1 MRTSVG
7 FALALVLATAGIA
20 PAAVAAS
27 SPAAESCR
35 TIPVDAD
42 APLRADVAR
51 ERFGVDG
58 TGVVVGV
65 VSDSF
70 AATSAPGSTVADDI
84 ANGLLPGPG
93 NPCGRQ
99 TPVEVLRDG
108 TDIPTSVDE
117 GRAMLQ
123 LVHGIAP
130 GASLAF
136 AAADPD
142 SAASLREA
150 IDLLVDHGADV
161 IVDDISVE
169 EDAIFQRSLTAETIA
184 RATERGVI
192 SFSSAGNQNLLP
204 SSPLAGQEATPIN
217 GWQTSAYRP
226 TACPDA
232 VTAAV
237 TAQGFSTPTD
247 CLDVDPGDTSDA
259 TLGYSVSSHAEL
271 IFQWGEPAG
280 AVTGSFVPVVLQA
293 GAPLDVELKPL
304 ADGTP
309 GYTVVLPRAD
319 ADLEVEVVVAR
330 VTTPDASR
338 SLPNPSIF
346 LMFLQSGL
354 GWAEYTRSEG
364 EVQIGRTSLG
374 HNSDPVAI
382 SVAAAAY
389 DTPTKV
395 ESFSS
400 HGPST
405 HFFAPRTASVP
416 SAVLAAPEI
425 VSKPDIMSVDRVRQ
439 SVLGSNP
446 DETGGRQFPGT
457 SAAAPLAAAV
467 AALAKSVDPSLTQED
482 VRALLTTTA
491 RPAASPWA
499 SVPAENVTG
508 AGLID
513 AEAALAALAP
523 APTPTPT
530 PEPTP
535 TPAPTPTA
543 SPSQTA
549 SAPVPSP
556 STTGPSRL
564 ANSGTYASASLPLV
578 IGAVVLLILGGV
590 VLVVVRARAR
600 RK

>member
-1 MRTSVG
+1 MRTSVS
-7 FALALVLATAGIA
+7 FTLALILTTAGIA
-20 PAAVAAS
+20 PAAVAAA

-42 APLRADVAR
+42 APLRADIAR

-65 VSDSF
+65 ISDSF
-70 AATSAPGSTVADDI
+70 GATSAPGSTVADDI

-93 NPCGRQ
+93 NPCGREN
-99 TPVEVLRDG
+99 PVEVLRDG
-108 TDIPTSVDE
+108 TGVPTSSDE

-130 GASLAF
+130 GASLVF

-142 SAASLREA
+142 SAASVREA
-150 IDLLVDHGADV
+150 IDLLAGYGADV
-161 IVDDISVE
+161 VVDDVSVE

-184 RATERGVI
+184 RETDRGLLH
-192 SFSSAGNQNLLP
+192 FSSAGNQNVVP
-204 SSPLAGQEATPIN
+204 SSPLPGQEVTPIN

-226 TACPDA
+226 TACPDVVAHA
-232 VTAAV
+232 VRT
-237 TAQGFSTPTD
+237 QGFTAPSD

-271 IFQWGEPAG
+271 VFQWGEPAG
-280 AVTGSFVPVVLQA
+280 AVTGSFVPVVLQ
-293 GAPLDVELKPL
+293 GGEPLDVELKPL

-309 GYTVVLPRAD
+309 GYTLVLPRAD
-319 ADLEVEVVVAR
+319 DDLDIEVSVAR
-330 VTTPDASR
+330 VATPDAAR
-338 SLPNPSIF
+338 ALPNPPIF
-346 LMFLQSGL
+346 LMFLQSNL

-374 HNSDPVAI
+374 HNSDPVVI
-382 SVAAAAY
+382 SVAAAPY
-389 DTPTKV
+389 QTPMEV
-395 ESFSS
+395 EEFSS

-405 HFFAPRTASVP
+405 HFFAPRTASDP
-416 SAVLAAPEI
+416 SAVLDTPEI

-439 SVLGSNP
+439 SVLGSDP

-499 SVPAENVTG
+499 SVAAENVTG

-513 AEAALAALAP
+513 AEAMLAALPP
-523 APTPTPT
+523 APSPTPT

-535 TPAPTPTA
+535 TPDP
-543 SPSQTA
+543 
-549 SAPVPSP
+549 
-556 STTGPSRL
+556 
-564 ANSGTYASASLPLV
+564 
-578 IGAVVLLILGGV
+578 
-590 VLVVVRARAR
+590 
-600 RK
+600 

>member
-7 FALALVLATAGIA
+7 FALALILVAGGVA
-20 PAAVAAS
+20 PAALAAT
-27 SPAAESCR
+27 PAAPESCR

-42 APLRADVAR
+42 APLRADIAR

-58 TGVVVGV
+58 TGVKVGV
-65 VSDSF
+65 ISDSF
-70 AATSAPGSTVADDI
+70 ARTSAPGATVEDDI

-93 NPCGRQ
+93 NPCGHE

-108 TDIPTSVDE
+108 SGVSPSSDE

-142 SAASLREA
+142 SAASVREA
-150 IDLLVDHGADV
+150 IDLLAGYGADV
-161 IVDDISVE
+161 VVDDISVE

-184 RATERGVI
+184 RETGGGMI
-192 SFSSAGNQNLLP
+192 YFSSAGNQNVLP
-204 SSPLAGQEATPIN
+204 SSPLPGQDVTPIN

-226 TACPDA
+226 TACPDVVTEA
-232 VTAAV
+232 VV
-237 TAQGFSTPTD
+237 AQGFSAPGD
-247 CLDVDPGDTSDA
+247 CLDVDPGETSDA

-271 IFQWGEPAG
+271 VFQWGEPAG

-293 GAPLDVELKPL
+293 GVPLDVERKPL

-309 GYTVVLPRAD
+309 GYTLVLPRAD
-319 ADLEVEVVVAR
+319 DDLDIEVVVAR
-330 VTTPDASR
+330 VTTPDAAR
-338 SLPNPSIF
+338 SVPNPPIF
-346 LMFLQSGL
+346 LMFLQSNL

-374 HNSDPVAI
+374 HNSDPVVI
-382 SVAAAAY
+382 SVAAAPY
-389 DTPTKV
+389 DTPLEV

-405 HFFAPRTASVP
+405 HFFAPRTASDP
-416 SAVLAAPEI
+416 STVLATPEI

-439 SVLGSNP
+439 SVLGSDP

-467 AALAKSVDPSLTQED
+467 AALAKSIDPNLTQED
-482 VRALLTTTA
+482 VRALLTATA

-499 SVPAENVTG
+499 SVPAGNVTG

-513 AEAALAALAP
+513 AEAALAALPP
-523 APTPTPT
+523 APTPTPSPT
-530 PEPTP
+530 PSPEPTP
-535 TPAPTPTA
+535 TPTAPEPTSTPEA
-543 SPSQTA
+543 
-549 SAPVPSP
+549 
-556 STTGPSRL
+556 GPSHL
-564 ANSGTYASASLPLV
+564 ANSGMDASATLPLA
-578 IGAVVLLILGGV
+578 IGAIVLLVVGGIV
-590 VLVVVRARAR
+590 VVVVRARSR
-600 RK
+600 RR